1 VLNTQ
6 QVVICGIEAHIC
18 VLQTAFDLKM
28 AGFDVFLVNEAIG
41 SRRQEDKDLAI
52 ERARDYGIHLVN
64 FEMVLFELIRD
75 SNHQDFKELS
85 ALISK

>member
-1 VLNTQ
+1 
-6 QVVICGIEAHIC
+6 
-18 VLQTAFDLKM
+18 M

-41 SRRQEDKDLAI
+41 SRRQEDKNLAI

-75 SNHQDFKELS
+75 SNHQDFKKLS